1 MPGLYRSTKVMYF
14 RCAFR
19 YCTICSVVSGDI
31 AVCDDE
37 VCEGVVGDVG
47 DGDGDGV
54 EEEN

>member
-1 MPGLYRSTKVMYF
+1 MYF